1 MDIELGKLIFRTFF
15 IYIVVVVIFRLM
27 GKREI
32 GELSILD
39 IVVFIMVA
47 EMAVF
52 TVEDTDRMLVEAL
65 IPMGLLLIIQRL
77 VAWLS
82 LKNKHFRDWFE
93 GKPSV
98 IISRGKVDEHEM
110 KKQRYSFD
118 DLLQQLRENGTK
130 SIQDVEFAILE
141 PSGKLSIFENGNTED
156 DNETE
161 GFIVPLIM
169 DGDIQIDGIEKIRK
183 NEAWLIAKLKQ
194 KGYPDIKQISFC
206 SLDQSGKWFID
217 VKNEYVK
224 HSNLSP
230 KK

>member
-1 MDIELGKLIFRTFF
+1 MVEFELGTLMFRTFF
-15 IYIVVVVIFRLM
+15 MYIVVVIIFRLM

-47 EMAVF
+47 EMAVL

-65 IPMGLLLIIQRL
+65 IPMVLLLFIQRT

-93 GKPSV
+93 GKASV
-98 IISRGKVDEHEM
+98 IISRGKVDEYEM
-110 KKQRYSFD
+110 KKNRYTFD

-130 SIQDVEFAILE
+130 SIQDVAFAILE
-141 PSGKLSIFENGNTED
+141 PSGKLSIFEHPNQEEENG
-156 DNETE
+156 
-161 GFIVPLIM
+161 FVVPLIM
-169 DGDIQIDGIEKIRK
+169 DGDILLEELEKIDQ

-194 KGYPDIKQISFC
+194 KGYSDIKQISFC
-206 SLDQSGKWFID
+206 SLDQSGNWFVDI
-217 VKNEYVK
+217 KNEYTK
-224 HSNLSP
+224 R
-230 KK
+230 